1 MFQEEHVDLQAAL
14 RELENWNAEAP
25 ANGQR
30 RFTRVPARGQ
40 VRAWPGENIEGAE
53 PVGTLHV
60 RDISRSGVG
69 LLSGAPATPG
79 QFWQLQLG
87 DDRVIATTLPAV
99 CRYCRQVTD
108 GAYLIGAEFGV
119 DGAILLALGVP
130 AQAIALGDEP
140 EKGRQSVPGDF
151 IDPKLVI
158 ESEAD

>member
-14 RELENWNAEAP
+14 RELENWKGDAK

-30 RFTRVPARGQ
+30 RFTRFPARGQ
-40 VRAWPGENIEGAE
+40 ARAWPGENIEGVE
-53 PVGTLHV
+53 PVGTLQV

-69 LLSGAPATPG
+69 LLSGTPATPG

-87 DDRVIATTLPAV
+87 DDRVIAATLPAV
-99 CRYCRQVTD
+99 CRYCRQVTN

-140 EKGRQSVPGDF
+140 EKDRQAVPGDF